1 MTYNFDPERWYD
13 IERAALEKARREK
26 TLDRAAYEAALDRLQ
41 QTLDAMW
48 DRLDGHYRCLPEK
61 ESVGQRQATPL
72 PNEETS

>member
-41 QTLDAMW
+41 QKLDAMW
-48 DRLDGHYRCLPEK
+48 DRLDGNYRLP
-61 ESVGQRQATPL
+61 
-72 PNEETS
+72 